1 MIMVKFEFERSIG
14 SKVFLYLF
22 TTTGIIFLMGWILPV
37 GIDHVKGLLLHEYLF
52 STYTVFTQFGFL
64 FFSFGAVYYI
74 NRDYNQKNIMFYKMF
89 NSNSLTFYL
98 RKIIVMFI
106 EEVISIIFFLC
117 AVSVLYKSM
126 SHVLTAGLLYV
137 LVSLY
142 FLIISGVFAMLIKN
156 MIIAMGGC
164 IAFWISS
171 LILVNTGG
179 VLKNIA
185 IFDASNTLYKNVE
198 KYFYSLNST
207 MPNITWQ
214 YICVNLI
221 MVMFLCIL
229 VVITLKKKWVN
240 KGL

>member
-1 MIMVKFEFERSIG
+1 
-14 SKVFLYLF
+14 
-22 TTTGIIFLMGWILPV
+22 
-37 GIDHVKGLLLHEYLF
+37 
-52 STYTVFTQFGFL
+52 
-64 FFSFGAVYYI
+64 
-74 NRDYNQKNIMFYKMF
+74 
-89 NSNSLTFYL
+89 
-98 RKIIVMFI
+98 
-106 EEVISIIFFLC
+106 
-117 AVSVLYKSM
+117 M

-142 FLIISGVFAMLIKN
+142 FLIISGVFAMLIRN